1 MFKAA
6 FREVTFMR
14 GFRLSNYNI
23 GLCYQKLSNF
33 NEAVKVYT

>member
-6 FREVTFMR
+6 YQEVAFMR

-23 GLCYQKLSNF
+23 ALCYQKLSKY
-33 NEAVKVYT
+33 E